1 MTDRESR
8 LRRIQKRL
16 LIRVAIGFLCD
27 VLLCVALY
35 HTQGPVFLPNSMRI
49 AALVAV
55 LNFIPLFVVEWAN
68 WRQAKRGVSKIFEF
82 DQLNCDQLTR
92 MLVARKSFAVD
103 IEDSK
108 PYIDV
113 MHEQI
118 GGSLA
123 ESEVEVLAAIEQL
136 NLLNAQSS
144 QQSDRI
150 GDSIRSGTSLTDVTR
165 RVGQSQELIAQVET
179 HLQFQAH
186 DLQRDI
192 QAILGLGSEVGAL
205 KPLIGVIAT
214 IATQT
219 NLLALNAEIE
229 AARAGQAGR
238 GFSVVAGEVRKLSK
252 KTANAAKEIANSI
265 NAVVDKTLRVGV
277 GVKTTLENLSDGSE
291 MREMVLQLAEI
302 QQQFSQG
309 TQLLLEVLHS
319 VETGHTEMEDRLLQV
334 LGHIQFQDVM
344 RQRVEHVQGALLE
357 MREHLQHLS
366 GCLDD
371 SSSDGQLEVT
381 FKAMLEGHLNKYH
394 MASQTVTHLAVAGG
408 TAQSDRDDRPAIELF

>member
-1 MTDRESR
+1 MNDRESR

-16 LIRVAIGFLCD
+16 LIQVAIGFLCD

-35 HTQGPVFLPNSMRI
+35 HTQGPVSPPNSIRI

-55 LNFIPLFVVEWAN
+55 MNFAPLLVVEWAN
-68 WRQAKRGVSKIFEF
+68 WRQARRGVSKIFEF
-82 DQLNCDQLTR
+82 DQLNCDQLTH

-150 GDSIRSGTSLTDVTR
+150 GDSIRSGTNLTDVTR
-165 RVGQSQELIAQVET
+165 RVGPSQELIAQVET
-179 HLQFQAH
+179 H
-186 DLQRDI
+186 
-192 QAILGLGSEVGAL
+192 S
-205 KPLIGVIAT
+205 
-214 IATQT
+214 

-252 KTANAAKEIANSI
+252 KTANAAKEIANS
-265 NAVVDKTLRVGV
+265 
-277 GVKTTLENLSDGSE
+277 
-291 MREMVLQLAEI
+291 
-302 QQQFSQG
+302 
-309 TQLLLEVLHS
+309 
-319 VETGHTEMEDRLLQV
+319 
-334 LGHIQFQDVM
+334 
-344 RQRVEHVQGALLE
+344 
-357 MREHLQHLS
+357 
-366 GCLDD
+366 
-371 SSSDGQLEVT
+371 
-381 FKAMLEGHLNKYH
+381 
-394 MASQTVTHLAVAGG
+394 
-408 TAQSDRDDRPAIELF
+408 